1 MWDYRSGRRWSP
13 SRLMKT
19 ISPSSPPI
27 QTLLPCCM
35 TGVLAS
41 KRSGSQQTCMVI
53 SPRLTHRPLSSRSSR
68 VMGNCG
74 EAGRYG
80 DDPKAG
86 RGILSNVAASRYTVI
101 PPDSRIND
109 DESVENDTCFHGP
122 SVGEGCILVRILV
135 PAFASQMRTV
145 LSSDVETRR
154 RPSEENAMEYT
165 LLACPS
171 SNRNTPIIVMS
182 KMRTLRPEA
191 EAR

>member
-1 MWDYRSGRRWSP
+1 
-13 SRLMKT
+13 MKT
-19 ISPSSPPI
+19 TAPSSPPI

-35 TGVLAS
+35 TRVLAL
-41 KRSGSQQTCMVI
+41 KRSGSQQTCMVT
-53 SPRLTHRPLSSRSSR
+53 SPRLTHRLLSSR

-154 RPSEENAMEYT
+154 RPSEENPMEYT

-171 SNRNTPIIVMS
+171 SNRNIPVAVMS
-182 KMRTLRPEA
+182 QRRTGLSSEA
-191 EAR
+191 EA